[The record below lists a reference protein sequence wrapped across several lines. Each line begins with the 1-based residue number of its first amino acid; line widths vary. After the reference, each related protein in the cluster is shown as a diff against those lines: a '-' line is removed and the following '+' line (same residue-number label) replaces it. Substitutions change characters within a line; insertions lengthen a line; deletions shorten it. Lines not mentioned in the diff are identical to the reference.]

1 MPIRILIA
9 EEQLECCQLFKRFLQ
24 RCGYRVTTVHDGIG
38 CIEALN
44 NGVTYDVLILSW
56 ELPDEEGEGVLDWLH
71 YHGLDHMSVVIL
83 TARMDANYY
92 LQEVAFPDAIWV
104 QRPFSLFELRDA
116 VRSTEPIPRSSSS
129 SSMLEPHLRH
139 STEPVNG
146 VLFDSHPTTRD
157 LVEQR

>member
-1 MPIRILIA
+1 MSIRILIA
-9 EEQLECCQLFKRFLQ
+9 EEQQECCLLFKRFLQ
-24 RCGYRVTTVHDGIG
+24 RCGYQVTTVHDGIG
-38 CIEALN
+38 CIEALSN
-44 NGVTYDVLILSW
+44 EVTYDVLILSW
-56 ELPDEEGEGVLDWLH
+56 ELPDEEAEGVLDWLH

-92 LQEVAFPDAIWV
+92 LQEVASPNSIWV
-104 QRPFSLFELRDA
+104 QRPFSLFELLDV
-116 VRSTEPIPRSSSS
+116 VRSTEPIPRSSRI
-129 SSMLEPHLRH
+129 LEPLLRH